1 MIRLYL
7 RFVIISIFIAA
18 AALSIKYGTL
28 IVDVN
33 TYFTLF
39 TLYLVFSVLFV
50 HLRTLVK
57 TGTMN
62 VDYSISYSFSFVLLT
77 GPLGL
82 FLFELVN
89 RFYVYFHRKIT
100 GTADEDELLH
110 TFYNI
115 GGPVLFHSFGFYCF
129 QLIYPMISS
138 LPFAFWLFVFFLTI
152 IMDIISSC
160 FILILMFI
168 TKNVQSK
175 QEAIE
180 FITGRSMLDL
190 LKTALTNALLFTFI
204 TLGQWEAVIAIFLL
218 SYIVGRAG
226 IFHTKLLLQKQ
237 ENERFKK
244 MAYTDFLTNI
254 HNRAYMNKVMKE
266 LNGNEEDL
274 AVVIA
279 DIDSF
284 KSINDTF
291 NHIIGDGVI
300 QHFAKLLQKHTA
312 SCDYVFRTGGEEFT
326 LILRNKTYEECLIFL
341 GQLRDTILDTPVET
355 EFRSKTVNIPYT
367 ASFGMYYIQK
377 GNRMELK
384 KAYMKA
390 DELLLEAKHN
400 GKNKIISQNSS
411 LNKLK

>member
-1 MIRLYL
+1 MTRLYL

-18 AALSIKYGTL
+18 AVLAIKYGTL
-28 IVDVN
+28 LVDVN

-57 TGTMN
+57 TGSMN

-138 LPFAFWLFVFFLTI
+138 LPFAFWLFIFFLTI
-152 IMDIISSC
+152 LMDIISSC
-160 FILILMFI
+160 FILVIMFI

-204 TLGQWEAVIAIFLL
+204 TMEQWEAVIAIFLL

-266 LNGNEEDL
+266 LNSKEESL
-274 AVVIA
+274 AVVIG

-300 QHFAKLLQKHTA
+300 QHFAKLLQKHVA
-312 SCDYVFRTGGEEFT
+312 PCDYVFRTGGEEFT
-326 LILRNKTYEECLIFL
+326 IILRNKTYEECQIFL
-341 GQLRDTILDTPVET
+341 EQLKNAVLDTPVQT
-355 EFRSKTVNIPYT
+355 EFRSKAVSIPYT
-367 ASFGMYYIQK
+367 ASFGMYYIH
-377 GNRMELK
+377 NDNSMELK

-390 DELLLEAKHN
+390 DELLLDAKHN
-400 GKNKIISQNSS
+400 GKNKIISQNST
-411 LNKLK
+411 LE

>member
-7 RFVIISIFIAA
+7 RFVIISIFIIAA
-18 AALSIKYGTL
+18 VLAVKYGTL
-28 IVDVN
+28 LVDVN
-33 TYFTLF
+33 TYFKLLA
-39 TLYLVFSVLFV
+39 LYLVFSILFV

-57 TGTMN
+57 TGSMN

-152 IMDIISSC
+152 LMDIISSC
-160 FILILMFI
+160 FILVIMFI

-175 QEAIE
+175 QEAFE

-190 LKTALTNALLFTFI
+190 LKNALTNALLYTFI
-204 TLGQWEAVIAIFLL
+204 TMEQWEAVIAIFLL

-226 IFHTKLLLQKQ
+226 IFHIKLLLQKQ

-266 LNGNEEDL
+266 LNGKEERL

-300 QHFAKLLQKHTA
+300 QHFAKLLQKNID

-326 LILRNKTYEECLIFL
+326 IILRNKTYEECFVFL
-341 GQLRDTILDTPVET
+341 EQLRNTILDTPVET
-355 EFRSKTVNIPYT
+355 EFRSKEVNIPFT
-367 ASFGMYYIQK
+367 ASFGMCYIY
-377 GNRMELK
+377 NDNHMELK

-390 DELLLEAKHN
+390 DELLLDAKHN
-400 GKNKIISQNSS
+400 GKNKIISQNNS